1 MILSVG
7 LTFVGLVTTQVF
19 NVALARSDFAN
30 ESVTDWFRVG
40 SMASVKP
47 AVTAIIMFLLAQLL
61 RLGKRIVCAT
71 SARARQLEVGFWK
84 QLSRMTR
91 RTRLDDPSTLGA
103 CLLLLSIATLAV
115 TWWYFSDLLG
125 AVFTMR
131 VANATTR
138 TLTFLAPSSRRYQE
152 LYREVATYIAVGLV
166 VVWYWFAKYVL
177 RTSASL
183 NNATLLGGLF
193 VVCVSIVTLNAPY
206 RLLLQPVRSS
216 RSLVG
221 QGKR

>member
-1 MILSVG
+1 
-7 LTFVGLVTTQVF
+7 
-19 NVALARSDFAN
+19 
-30 ESVTDWFRVG
+30 
-40 SMASVKP
+40 
-47 AVTAIIMFLLAQLL
+47 
-61 RLGKRIVCAT
+61 
-71 SARARQLEVGFWK
+71 
-84 QLSRMTR
+84 MTR

-206 RLLLQPVRSS
+206 RLLLQPYGWRFIGWTTKKVKLGIATSSASVRTTCCSFA
-216 RSLVG
+216 R
-221 QGKR
+221 R